1 MEEFPVGTLEL
12 NYQENR
18 DDMNAAKVM
27 KKRLGNTTALRRR
40 RSILSDE
47 EKEEAKRKNTISRRR
62 HRALLSAEGS
72 ASVKNKDI
80 ASLYRHQSNL
90 VPSHNKCFPKEFKL
104 KDLICFRRSKEKAS
118 RNV

>member
-1 MEEFPVGTLEL
+1 MAAVTHISEEFPANALGIHCK
-12 NYQENR
+12 ENR
-18 DDMNAAKVM
+18 EELKASAKVM

-80 ASLYRHQSNL
+80 ES
-90 VPSHNKCFPKEFKL
+90 KL
-104 KDLICFRRSKEKAS
+104 RIKEKTGEGRDERRDKMES
-118 RNV
+118 EE